1 MYEQIKEKPE
11 DYILKEHLGFN
22 WKNRLNGNEYDCYMS
37 YKNADNY
44 VEQKDINYWK
54 LVYSHLFIR
63 DFSNHYINLPLS
75 KFVKKKPKR
84 LKHIDYLKHI

>member
-1 MYEQIKEKPE
+1 MIKPE

-22 WKNRLNGNEYDCYMS
+22 WKGRLKGNEYEYYRE
-37 YKNADNY
+37 YKDADNY
-44 VEQKDINYWK
+44 VEQKDKDYWK

-63 DFSNHYINLPLS
+63 DFSNHYIDLPLS

-84 LKHIDYLKHI
+84 LKNINYSKHV